1 MMFNRNVCIT
11 VIFIS
16 LFFVFSQASEIL
28 TPEDVVD
35 LKYVTSTAI
44 SPDGN
49 NIAYVLRVQREAGD
63 KPGNPYYQI
72 WVTDR
77 GGKNMHRIT
86 PEKEES
92 NYPLWSPDGKN
103 IAFLSKRDSDKATQ
117 IYLTSITGEEAHAL
131 TESKTNV
138 KKHQWSPDGKYIA
151 YLAKDAESLE
161 EKMDKES
168 GKDWEVFEQNDKN
181 TRIWLYNIAEK
192 ESSILTIG
200 DYTVWEYVWGPDSKT
215 IYFAGTDKPLTDYS
229 YMFRKIYAIQMGG
242 QPEPLYDPKGKLEG
256 MSVSPDGKKLA
267 FLGGLDIN
275 DPTYGTL
282 FTLDLASRKSENIS
296 GDFIGTNRW
305 VQWMKGNQVITVT
318 EQGVW
323 TNVLSWDVSTKQY
336 KTIIKEGPIIYHVNL
351 LPSLN
356 HFAFSASTPEHP
368 YELFVGNMD
377 GKYTRLT
384 DSNPGLKGMEFG
396 SQEPI
401 DWKARDGLTIQ
412 GILLK
417 PIDFSPDKK
426 YPLILQIHGGPEHCF
441 SNGWNNSY
449 NRWSQL
455 LAQRGYMVLMPNY
468 RGSTGRGVDYAAAD
482 HHDLAGKEFDDVLD
496 GIKFLVEEKGWVD
509 PNKVGIGG
517 GSYGGYFSA
526 WAATKHSAHF
536 AAAVDFAGISNWIS
550 FIGTTDIPRENS
562 LVHWALDWMENK
574 ENETLVWD
582 RSPMAHI
589 RNAQTPTL
597 IANGEKDLRVPKNQS
612 YELYRGLEMRN
623 VPVEFVIYPREQHG
637 LKEREHQLDYMYR
650 VLNWFDKYVLKGNQ
664 KKEVSTTSDKKDK

>member
-1 MMFNRNVCIT
+1 MMITRSTFIT
-11 VIFIS
+11 VVFMS
-16 LFFVFSQASEIL
+16 LFIVFSQASEIL

-49 NIAYVLRVQREAGD
+49 NIAYVLRVQREPGD
-63 KPGNPYYQI
+63 ETGNPYYQI

-77 GGKNMHRIT
+77 DGKNMHRVT

-92 NYPLWSPDGKN
+92 TFPVWSPDGKN
-103 IAFLSKRDSDKATQ
+103 IAFLSKRDGDKATQ
-117 IYLTSITGEEAHAL
+117 VYLTTVTGGEAHAV
-131 TESKTNV
+131 TESKTNI

-161 EKMDKES
+161 EKKDKES
-168 GKDWEVFEQNDKN
+168 GKDWDVFERNDKY
-181 TRIWLYNIAEK
+181 TRIWLCDTMDRKSKI
-192 ESSILTIG
+192 IIRG
-200 DYTVWEYVWGPDSKT
+200 DLNAWDLIWSPDSKT
-215 IYFAGTDKPLTDYS
+215 IFFTASDKPFTDAS
-229 YMFRKIYAIQMGG
+229 YMFKKIYSISVEGG
-242 QPEPLYDPKGKLEG
+242 EPNIVYDPKAKIDK
-256 MSVSPDGKKLA
+256 MSISPSGRKLA
-267 FLGGLDIN
+267 MLAGIDIN
-275 DPTYGTL
+275 DPAAGTL
-282 FTLDLASRKSENIS
+282 YILDLNTKNVENIS
-296 GDFIGTNRW
+296 GNFEGTNRW
-305 VQWMKGNQVITVT
+305 LRWSNDNHLLTYA

-323 TNVLSWDVSTKQY
+323 MNLLSWDLSTKKY
-336 KTIIKEGPIIYHVNL
+336 KSIMKEGPVFRSVSFSND
-351 LPSLN
+351 LN
-356 HFAFSASTPEHP
+356 AFAFAASTPNHP
-368 YELFVGNMD
+368 DELYVGDMK

-384 DSNPGLKGMEFG
+384 DSNPWLKNMKLA
-396 SQEPI
+396 SQEPVE
-401 DWKARDGLTIQ
+401 WKARDGLTIQ
-412 GILLK
+412 GILVK

-441 SNGWNNSY
+441 LNGWNTSY

-482 HHDLAGKEFDDVLD
+482 HHDLAGREFDDVLD

-509 PNKVGIGG
+509 PAKVGIGG

-526 WAATKHSAHF
+526 WAATKHSTHF

-562 LVHWALDWMENK
+562 LVHWALDWMKNE
-574 ENETLVWD
+574 ENEALVWD

-623 VPVEFVIYPREQHG
+623 VPVEFVIYPREKHG
-637 LKEREHQLDYMYR
+637 LMEREHQLDYMYR
-650 VLNWFDKYVLKGNQ
+650 VLNWFDKYVLKGN
-664 KKEVSTTSDKKDK
+664 